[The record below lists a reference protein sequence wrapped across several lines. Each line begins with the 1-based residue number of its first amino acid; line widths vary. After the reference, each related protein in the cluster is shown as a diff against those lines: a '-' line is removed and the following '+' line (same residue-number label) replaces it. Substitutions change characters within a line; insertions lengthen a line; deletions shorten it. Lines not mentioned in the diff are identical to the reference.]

1 MAAYENVYIMFDAKN
16 ARGENVKIVKPARD
30 YQKESYNDFIT
41 NVPKYQTKK
50 YTFPQG
56 ITFDLEYD
64 EDSDYDD
71 KKIVYM
77 IRTNGSPSMMS
88 FDEDFLNKKAGFIN
102 RVSMGL
108 GGKKKSNKRKSNKRK
123 SNKRKFKKRKSNK
136 RKIN

>member
-1 MAAYENVYIMFDAKN
+1 MFQNIKLKN
-16 ARGENVKIVKPARD
+16 IH
-30 YQKESYNDFIT
+30 
-41 NVPKYQTKK
+41 
-50 YTFPQG
+50 FPQG
-56 ITFDLEYD
+56 ITFDLEYNK
-64 EDSDYDD
+64 DSDYDD
-71 KKIVYM
+71 KKIVNM

-102 RVSMGL
+102 RVWMGL

>member
-1 MAAYENVYIMFDAKN
+1 
-16 ARGENVKIVKPARD
+16 
-30 YQKESYNDFIT
+30 
-41 NVPKYQTKK
+41 
-50 YTFPQG
+50 
-56 ITFDLEYD
+56 
-64 EDSDYDD
+64 
-71 KKIVYM
+71 M

-102 RVSMGL
+102 RVWMGL

>member
-50 YTFPQG
+50 YTFSQG

-64 EDSDYDD
+64 KDSDYDD
-71 KKIVYM
+71 KKIVNM
-77 IRTNGSPSMMS
+77 IRTNGSPSKMS
-88 FDEDFLNKKAGFIN
+88 FDEDFLNEKAGFIN
-102 RVSMGL
+102 RMWMGL
-108 GGKKKSNKRKSNKRK
+108 GGKKKSNKRK

>member
-1 MAAYENVYIMFDAKN
+1 MFDGKN
-16 ARGENVKIVKPARD
+16 ARGENVKIDNPARD

-41 NVPKYQTKK
+41 NVPKYQTKN
-50 YTFPQG
+50 YTFPKG
-56 ITFDLEYD
+56 ITFDLVYD
-64 EDSDYDD
+64 EDPNYDD
-71 KKIVYM
+71 KKVVNM
-77 IRTNGSPSMMS
+77 IRTNGSPSKMS

-102 RVSMGL
+102 RMWMGL